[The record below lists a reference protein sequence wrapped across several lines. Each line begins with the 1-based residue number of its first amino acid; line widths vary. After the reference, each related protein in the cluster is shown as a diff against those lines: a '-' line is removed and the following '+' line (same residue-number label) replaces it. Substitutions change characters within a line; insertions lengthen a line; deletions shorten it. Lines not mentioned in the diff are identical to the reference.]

1 MTGVRYK
8 IPMLSAKAI
17 LAYAKTVGEDVYSFN
32 LNKAE
37 TASVLLNHG
46 DTYQD
51 DNAVFYQLMSMF
63 HRDGYLPK
71 DDELIID
78 DLYDAIIYLDF
89 AGIFDRRIDKARE
102 FLCAW
107 CSLPYEIVSNK
118 ALAFHTSFPELHSEF
133 PDIVDENGA
142 GWYYRYLHSLSYY
155 IKKNKEDVT
164 KKLHCFAEK
173 KTLKAIESTWANKL
187 IQYQY
192 SIYNDRSSADFPL
205 LFDTAIADAL
215 VLGPLRTEAVVLPD
229 ETLNKIKAYGVNAKT
244 ERLMITLAEY
254 YIANK
259 EPDSEWVIIPRTNIS
274 AYLGSATYMESYENK
289 IPDEFMEKKPEMGG
303 VSAVRIN
310 L

>member
-1 MTGVRYK
+1 MGRFSTTIIKKNKGFNR
-8 IPMLSAKAI
+8 IFTI
-17 LAYAKTVGEDVYSFN
+17 LARSFLFHN
-32 LNKAE
+32 ADG
-37 TASVLLNHG
+37 SVR
-46 DTYQD
+46 TD
-51 DNAVFYQLMSMF
+51 DPY
-63 HRDGYLPK
+63 
-71 DDELIID
+71 E
-78 DLYDAIIYLDF
+78 
-89 AGIFDRRIDKARE
+89 RIDKARE

-107 CSLPYEIVSNK
+107 CSLPYETVSNK
-118 ALAFHTSFPELHSEF
+118 AFAFHTSFPELHNEF
-133 PDIVDENGA
+133 PEIVDEDGA
-142 GWYYRYLHSLSYY
+142 GWYYRYLHSLSDY
-155 IKKNKEDVT
+155 IRKNKEDVT

-192 SIYNDRSSADFPL
+192 SIYNNRSSADFPL

-229 ETLNKIKAYGVNAKT
+229 ETLQKIKAYGVNAKT

-259 EPDSEWVIIPRTNIS
+259 EPDSDWVIIPRTNIS
-274 AYLGSATYMESYENK
+274 AYLGSASYVDNYEKK
-289 IPDEFMEKKPEMGG
+289 IPEGFMEKKPEMGG

>member
-1 MTGVRYK
+1 MTNEWLEFKAYTDAPIFCAENKQSTAFIGRFTVRMIK
-8 IPMLSAKAI
+8 QNKGFNRIFTI
-17 LAYAKTVGEDVYSFN
+17 LA
-32 LNKAE
+32 
-37 TASVLLNHG
+37 
-46 DTYQD
+46 
-51 DNAVFYQLMSMF
+51 
-63 HRDGYLPK
+63 RGYLFHNA
-71 DDELIID
+71 DGSLLID
-78 DLYDAIIYLDF
+78 DPYTRIEEA
-89 AGIFDRRIDKARE
+89 RR

-107 CSLPYEIVSNK
+107 CSLPYETVSNK

-155 IKKNKEDVT
+155 IKKNKDNVT
-164 KKLHCFAEK
+164 KKLHCFTEK
-173 KTLKAIESTWANKL
+173 KTLKATESTWANKL
-187 IQYQY
+187 IQFQY

-215 VLGPLRTEAVVLPD
+215 VLGPLRTEAVVLTE
-229 ETLNKIKAYGVNAKT
+229 ETLRKIKANNVNAKT

-259 EPDSEWVIIPRTNIS
+259 EPDSDWVIIPRTNIS
-274 AYLGSATYMESYENK
+274 AYLGSATYMETYESR
-289 IPDEFMEKKPEMGG
+289 ISEGFMEKKPEMGG

>member
-1 MTGVRYK
+1 MTNEWLEFKAYIENPVFLAESKQSTAFIGRFTVRMIK
-8 IPMLSAKAI
+8 QNKGFNRIFTI
-17 LAYAKTVGEDVYSFN
+17 LA
-32 LNKAE
+32 
-37 TASVLLNHG
+37 
-46 DTYQD
+46 
-51 DNAVFYQLMSMF
+51 
-63 HRDGYLPK
+63 RGYLFHNADGSLLAEDPY
-71 DDELIID
+71 E
-78 DLYDAIIYLDF
+78 
-89 AGIFDRRIDKARE
+89 RIEEARQ

-107 CSLPYEIVSNK
+107 CSLPYETVTNK
-118 ALAFHTSFPELHSEF
+118 ALKFHTSFPELHSEF

-142 GWYYRYLHSLSYY
+142 GWYYRYLHYLSAY
-155 IKKNKEDVT
+155 IKKNKENVT

-187 IQYQY
+187 IQFQY
-192 SIYNDRSSADFPL
+192 SVYNNRSSADFPL

-229 ETLNKIKAYGVNAKT
+229 ETLQKIKAYGVNAKT

-259 EPDSEWVIIPRTNIS
+259 EPDSDWVIIPRTNIS
-274 AYLGSATYMESYENK
+274 AYLGSASYVDNYEKK
-289 IPDEFMEKKPEMGG
+289 IPEGFMEKKPEMGG

>member
-1 MTGVRYK
+1 MTNEWFEFKAYTVDPVFSAENKQSTAFIGRFTVRMIK
-8 IPMLSAKAI
+8 QNKGFSRIFTV
-17 LAYAKTVGEDVYSFN
+17 LA
-32 LNKAE
+32 
-37 TASVLLNHG
+37 
-46 DTYQD
+46 
-51 DNAVFYQLMSMF
+51 
-63 HRDGYLPK
+63 RGYLFHNADGSLLA
-71 DDELIID
+71 DDPYE
-78 DLYDAIIYLDF
+78 
-89 AGIFDRRIDKARE
+89 RIDKARE

-107 CSLPYEIVSNK
+107 CSLPYETVSKNK

-142 GWYYRYLHSLSYY
+142 GWYYRYLHSLSDY
-155 IKKNKEDVT
+155 IKKNKDNVT

-173 KTLKAIESTWANKL
+173 KTLKAIENTWANKL
-187 IQYQY
+187 IQFQY

-215 VLGPLRTEAVVLPD
+215 VLGPLRTEAVILPD

-259 EPDSEWVIIPRTNIS
+259 EPDSDWVIIPRTNIS
-274 AYLGSATYMESYENK
+274 AYLGSASFMEMYENR
-289 IPDEFMEKKPEMGG
+289 IPEGFMDKKPEMGG
-303 VSAVRIN
+303 VSAVRMN

>member
-1 MTGVRYK
+1 MTNEWLEFKAYTDSPVFLAENKQSTAFIGRFTVRMIK
-8 IPMLSAKAI
+8 QNKGFSRIFTI
-17 LAYAKTVGEDVYSFN
+17 LA
-32 LNKAE
+32 
-37 TASVLLNHG
+37 
-46 DTYQD
+46 
-51 DNAVFYQLMSMF
+51 
-63 HRDGYLPK
+63 RGYLFHNADGTLRT
-71 DDELIID
+71 DDPYE
-78 DLYDAIIYLDF
+78 
-89 AGIFDRRIDKARE
+89 RIEKARE

-107 CSLPYEIVSNK
+107 CSLPYETVSNK
-118 ALAFHTSFPELHSEF
+118 SLAFHTSFPELHSKF
-133 PDIVDENGA
+133 PNIIDQNGA
-142 GWYYRYLHSLSYY
+142 GWYYRYLHSLSDY

-173 KTLKAIESTWANKL
+173 KTLKTIESTWANKL

-192 SIYNDRSSADFPL
+192 SVYNDRSSADFPL

-229 ETLNKIKAYGVNAKT
+229 EILQKIKAYGVNAKT

-259 EPDSEWVIIPRTNIS
+259 EPDSDWVIIPRTNIS
-274 AYLGSATYMESYENK
+274 AYLGSATYMEAYESK